1 MNVDRIKEILSKN
14 NKVSFKLYSMDYII
28 ELENNML
35 ILYSPTYP
43 NDKRQYKDINTL
55 LSTFKVYNETLIEV
69 DSRIEK
75 IG

>member
-43 NDKRQYKDINTL
+43 NDKRRYKDINAL
-55 LSTFKVYNETLIEV
+55 LSNFKVYNETLIEV
-69 DSRIEK
+69 DSRIEN
-75 IG
+75 IE